1 MACDAPLCVATV
13 GFLMVHR
20 LPTVPSSATS
30 RKRSP
35 RWRETIVPFLRL
47 LLNRERQD
55 ALSRGGHNVLECRNV
70 ETYRMLLAALGL
82 VIALKGE
89 RSRATENYMTLAYL
103 LTGMLLSIRITL
115 LCC

>member
-1 MACDAPLCVATV
+1 M
-13 GFLMVHR
+13 
-20 LPTVPSSATS
+20 
-30 RKRSP
+30 
-35 RWRETIVPFLRL
+35 
-47 LLNRERQD
+47 
-55 ALSRGGHNVLECRNV
+55 ECRNV